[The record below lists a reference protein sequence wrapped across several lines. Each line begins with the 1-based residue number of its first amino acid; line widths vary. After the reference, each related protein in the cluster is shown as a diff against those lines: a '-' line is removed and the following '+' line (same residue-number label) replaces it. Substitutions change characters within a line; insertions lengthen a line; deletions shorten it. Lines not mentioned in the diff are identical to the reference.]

1 MSFLKIID
9 FFIVCS
15 TITLHRLF
23 KQNAILVMKLKDN
36 VKGVLRFD
44 YAVNIGKPGPP
55 LALISM

>member
-1 MSFLKIID
+1 
-9 FFIVCS
+9 
-15 TITLHRLF
+15 
-23 KQNAILVMKLKDN
+23 MKLKDN